1 MPRKAR
7 SRSLSST
14 SPATLP
20 NSIPTNRYGTMPKL
34 GWRSGLS
41 RLKRSSKRH
50 CSRSYC
56 LFSVQPDSYSHSS
69 NSQRLSTPQVRS
81 SADTCATVDSTMLSR
96 LVIPVLLLSLCSC
109 SNSEQSRGG
118 AMTQFVDDYFNAYF
132 EWNPSAATSVGFH
145 QYDGEMEDY
154 SAAAVS
160 KRIQRLKQLQSQI
173 SGLPSRRTPDE
184 EIDIEILAGQI
195 PAELLE
201 R

>member
-81 SADTCATVDSTMLSR
+81 SADTCATVDMKEHPYR
-96 LVIPVLLLSLCSC
+96 LEGNVLII
-109 SNSEQSRGG
+109 
-118 AMTQFVDDYFNAYF
+118 DF
-132 EWNPSAATSVGFH
+132 EDPTLGV
-145 QYDGEMEDY
+145 QR
-154 SAAAVS
+154 
-160 KRIQRLKQLQSQI
+160 KRILRLTDDELEFK
-173 SGLPSRRTPDE
+173 DE
-184 EIDIEILAGQI
+184 EYGLTEVLRKMKDV
-195 PAELLE
+195 